1 MQLLLNI
8 KDTTKANILLKFL
21 KSLNYIS
28 IEEIEESKVSF
39 TDKEKRI
46 LDERR
51 VSMVEEDFIPWEKAK
66 KKLKH
71 KAK

>member
-8 KDTTKANILLKFL
+8 KDNTKAGILLKFL

-28 IEEIEESKVSF
+28 VEEVEQPKISL
-39 TDKEKRI
+39 TDKEKHI

-51 VSMVEEDFIPWEKAK
+51 ASMVEEDCIPWGKAK